1 MTKMKA
7 NELAIKIFKN
17 KIGRIISVVLIVTV
31 VVITVMLCINKW
43 NPKVDTTALIATLQE
58 SSELTT
64 AKLTF
69 RGLAEY
75 EDTGIKILNRADYKM
90 LFRATARIGIDIKE
104 VQIDREI
111 MGKSIIVRIPKAT
124 VLDVKIHTGK
134 DDIVFYD
141 EEFALFNVDEKED
154 QNAMIELA
162 EKSAIK
168 EIQEMGSLKMANDQ
182 AAALIKGILANAIP
196 DGYKIVVKNK

>member
-1 MTKMKA
+1 MKVK
-7 NELAIKIFKN
+7 ELVVEIFKN
-17 KIGRIISVVLIVTV
+17 KISRIVSIVLIAAIVVT
-31 VVITVMLCINKW
+31 TVMLCLNNWK
-43 NPKVDTTALIATLQE
+43 PKVDTTSLITTLQE

-104 VQIDREI
+104 VDIDKEPI
-111 MGKSIIVRIPKAT
+111 GKSIIVRIPKAA

-141 EEFALFNVDEKED
+141 EDFALFNFNEKED

-162 EKSAIK
+162 EKSAMK
-168 EIQEMGSLKMANDQ
+168 EIEEMGSLKMADDQ
-182 AAALIKGILANAIP
+182 AATLVKGILANAIP
-196 DGYKIVVKNK
+196 DGYEIVVKQKQ

>member
-1 MTKMKA
+1 MKFK
-7 NELAIKIFKN
+7 ELVVKIFKN
-17 KIGRIISVVLIVTV
+17 KISRIVSIVLIAAIVVT
-31 VVITVMLCINKW
+31 TVMLCLN
-43 NPKVDTTALIATLQE
+43 NREPKVDTTSLITTLQE

-104 VQIDREI
+104 VEIDKEPI
-111 MGKSIIVRIPKAT
+111 GKSIIVRIPKAT
-124 VLDVKIHTGK
+124 VIDVKIHTGK

-141 EEFALFNVDEKED
+141 EDFALFNFNEKED

-162 EKSAIK
+162 EKSAMK
-168 EIQEMGSLKMANDQ
+168 EIQEMGSLKMADDQ
-182 AAALIKGILANAIP
+182 AATLVKGILANAIP
-196 DGYKIVVKNK
+196 DGYEVLVKQKQ

>member
-1 MTKMKA
+1 MKA

>member
-1 MTKMKA
+1 MKLKEFV
-7 NELAIKIFKN
+7 NKINKN
-17 KIGRIISVVLIVTV
+17 KTTKIISLLLIVAIMVT
-31 VVITVMLCINKW
+31 IILLCLNNWKPEV
-43 NPKVDTTALIATLQE
+43 NTTSLISTLQE

-75 EDTGIKILNRADYKM
+75 KDSGIKILNRSDYKM

-104 VQIDREI
+104 VKIDKEPV
-111 MGKSIIVRIPKAT
+111 GKNIIVRIPKAT
-124 VLDVKIHTGK
+124 VIDIKIHTGK

-141 EEFALFNVDEKED
+141 ESFAFFNLNAKED

-168 EIQEMGSLKMANDQ
+168 EIEQMGSLKMANDQ

-196 DGYKIVVKNK
+196 DGYEIVVKQK

>member
-1 MTKMKA
+1 MKVK
-7 NELAIKIFKN
+7 ELVVKIFKN
-17 KIGRIISVVLIVTV
+17 KISRIVSIVLIATIVVT
-31 VVITVMLCINKW
+31 TVMLCLNNW
-43 NPKVDTTALIATLQE
+43 EPKVDTTSLITTLQE

-104 VQIDREI
+104 VEIDKEPI
-111 MGKSIIVRIPKAT
+111 GKSIIVRIPKAT
-124 VLDVKIHTGK
+124 VIDVKIHTGK

-141 EEFALFNVDEKED
+141 EDFALFNFNEKED

-162 EKSAIK
+162 EKSAMK
-168 EIQEMGSLKMANDQ
+168 EIQEMGSLKMADDQ
-182 AAALIKGILANAIP
+182 AATLVKGILANAIP
-196 DGYKIVVKNK
+196 DGYEIVVKQKQ

>member
-1 MTKMKA
+1 MKLKEFV
-7 NELAIKIFKN
+7 NKINKN
-17 KIGRIISVVLIVTV
+17 KTTKIISLLLIVAIMVT
-31 VVITVMLCINKW
+31 IILLCLNNWKPEV
-43 NPKVDTTALIATLQE
+43 NTTSLISTLQE

-75 EDTGIKILNRADYKM
+75 KDSGIKILNRSDYKM

-104 VQIDREI
+104 VEIDKEPV
-111 MGKSIIVRIPKAT
+111 GKNIIVRIPKAT
-124 VLDVKIHTGK
+124 VIDIKIHTGK

-141 EEFALFNVDEKED
+141 ESFAFFNLNAKED

-168 EIQEMGSLKMANDQ
+168 EIEQMGSLKMANDQ

-196 DGYKIVVKNK
+196 DGYEIVVKQK